1 MAAKYSK
8 IHDRDYNSSNIP
20 KGAFNLDDI
29 PRENNTVLIIDPE
42 NGYMVTSRLAH
53 IKAKD
58 SFLYIDGEKGTLYF
72 ARDDAYYDR
81 DNGTV
86 VVNAYKSNTKPVILG
101 TNPTDSPLSDK
112 DRYTYTVPDKFKRIN
127 EEDTIIYY
135 RYIYAEQWW
144 KQIAIGDIVQY
155 DLIME
160 LDKSAGES
168 KHYMAMDAPR
178 YDRVT
183 GGVVVTSYDY
193 STSEE
198 LTENY
203 IDGDDA

>member
-8 IHDRDYNSSNIP
+8 IHDRDYTSSNIP
-20 KGAFNLDDI
+20 KGAFNLEDI

-53 IKAKD
+53 VKAKD
-58 SFLYIDGEKGTLYF
+58 NFLYIDGEKGTLYF
-72 ARDDAYYDR
+72 ARDNAYYDK

-86 VVNAYKSNTKPVILG
+86 VVNAYKSN
-101 TNPTDSPLSDK
+101 SPLSDK
-112 DRYTYTVPDKFKRIN
+112 DRYTYNVPDKFKTIN
-127 EEDTIIYY
+127 STDTILYY

-144 KQIAIGDIVQY
+144 RQIAIGDIVQY

-160 LDKSAGES
+160 LDMTAGES

-178 YDRVT
+178 YDKVT
-183 GGVVVTSYDY
+183 GGIVVKAYDY